1 MTELVA
7 AIAHCK
13 RFHLRQKLPAREG
26 IEEPFGLHLR
36 VVEPDQ
42 ISHFRGMGQ
51 ELRCGGFDGQGG
63 RIACA
68 QDLARRTTPRV
79 LGRLVREGFAG

>member
-1 MTELVA
+1 MTELMAAVA
-7 AIAHCK
+7 HGK

-26 IEEPFGLHLR
+26 IEEPLGLHLR
-36 VVEPDQ
+36 IVKPDQ

-51 ELRCGGFDGQGG
+51 KLWCGGFDGQGG

-68 QDLARRTTPRV
+68 QDLARRTTSRA
-79 LGRLVREGFAG
+79 LGRLVREGFAR